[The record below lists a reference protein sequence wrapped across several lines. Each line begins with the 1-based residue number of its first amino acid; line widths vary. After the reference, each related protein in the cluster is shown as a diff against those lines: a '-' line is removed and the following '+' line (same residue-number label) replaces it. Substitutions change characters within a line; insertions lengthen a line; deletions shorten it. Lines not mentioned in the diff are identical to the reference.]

1 MKTHA
6 NNPPSSGCISI
17 LMLLFLCLS
26 FSCSNEDMQE
36 NLSGKEAKE
45 KCPAYVRGTNP
56 ETNKGHAWVVDS
68 QRRSMNTTYDKYE
81 KDDGYD
87 IGVFTLKNMRKA
99 VLFLFIAIGGIM
111 VSPTA
116 GM

>member
-56 ETNKGHAWVVDS
+56 ETNWDS

-87 IGVFTLKNMRKA
+87 I
-99 VLFLFIAIGGIM
+99 
-111 VSPTA
+111 
-116 GM
+116 

>member
-6 NNPPSSGCISI
+6 NNPPSSDCISI

-56 ETNKGHAWVVDS
+56 ETNKAHPWVVDS

-87 IGVFTLKNMRKA
+87 IWRIYIEKHAESGPLSFHCN
-99 VLFLFIAIGGIM
+99 
-111 VSPTA
+111 
-116 GM
+116 

>member
-45 KCPAYVRGTNP
+45 KCPAYV
-56 ETNKGHAWVVDS
+56 DS

-87 IGVFTLKNMRKA
+87 I
-99 VLFLFIAIGGIM
+99 
-111 VSPTA
+111 
-116 GM
+116 

>member
-81 KDDGYD
+81 KTMVMTS
-87 IGVFTLKNMRKA
+87 GVFTLKTCGKRSSFFS
-99 VLFLFIAIGGIM
+99 LQLGE
-111 VSPTA
+111 
-116 GM
+116 

>member
-36 NLSGKEAKE
+36 NLSGKE
-45 KCPAYVRGTNP
+45 
-56 ETNKGHAWVVDS
+56 
-68 QRRSMNTTYDKYE
+68 QRRNVRHMSE
-81 KDDGYD
+81 EQ
-87 IGVFTLKNMRKA
+87 ILKQIKA
-99 VLFLFIAIGGIM
+99 MHGLWIVNAA
-111 VSPTA
+111 V
-116 GM
+116 